1 MTVSTILNERV
12 FALEELAL
20 EAGAKAAKCFS
31 ARFVAFDERVRMK
44 CQVPLC
50 PHYGHCL
57 TCPPNVPSM
66 EEFKAVVE
74 KFDSALLIQ
83 TSSPILG
90 DMDQADREEVIE
102 FMTNPGKQGKVD
114 SESSEAFKDLNASKM
129 AAVKLHKVVNEV
141 EGKALG
147 LGFHYATGLIG
158 GPCEICIECVG
169 QGSGEGC
176 RRPYEAQIGRASCR
190 ERV

>member
-1 MTVSTILNERV
+1 
-12 FALEELAL
+12 
-20 EAGAKAAKCFS
+20 
-31 ARFVAFDERVRMK
+31 MK

-176 RRPYEAQIGRASCR
+176 RRPYEARPSMEGVGIDVLKTSIDAGLPFEMPPKKEIIWSGLVLV
-190 ERV
+190 E